1 MKKHFL
7 KSFALIAMLFSAMTI
22 SAASGVDWSA
32 FDFIGDGAGGGAYAN
47 KYKVQTVDGL
57 SVVNIQKPGFA
68 DEAGIYLTVPAV
80 ISNCNVNGAIQG
92 TGMVLYLSSLTAKET
107 EVTITHAQGTC
118 TFWVYYAD
126 GTEGSGEGGEEPDE
140 PIEPEIVESNYCQT
154 PLTSGTNT
162 IYLTCE
168 KVSEGNYQIVIEG
181 EQIGANNLALAT
193 SGSHVIVNNEKTSN
207 ITKGSLLRLYINTE
221 LSTTS
226 KIICEIPSTVEPKF
240 DGPLYVNM
248 PGEVNF
254 GAINNIVWGTCPEP
268 TEDNESPVMTSAS
281 VVEGSITHNSV
292 QIAVAASDNVAVTKY
307 VIDDK
312 SYTATDGKITVKD
325 LAQNTSY
332 TLTVYAQDAAGNK
345 SATGIAVTFTTAMPV
360 HVCFGSAGHHG
371 TPTQKKV
378 FYQFTYSEGRLTIA
392 LRSLTGYNLDF
403 AEVQIIGVGNYGM
416 TSDGNGGYTH
426 SLPATEN
433 SMWNMRFLYSDIQ
446 MPGNEMTAQNLDAN
460 DANIISYYVGGCE
473 PVAIEKDVNFALASN
488 GASATASSVGDVF
501 VAANAIDGNSGTRWA
516 SVDSDPQWLIVDFGQ
531 RRVFNTVKL
540 DHEGAWIKTFDIA
553 ISDDGINFVPI
564 KSIVDQTATLTNN
577 HYSQEIYL
585 GADYTAQY
593 VKMDGKA
600 RGTGYGYSLWEFE
613 VYYPGNATLN
623 SIECTASDVIC
634 KVGETLSLTSV
645 AKDQHGNVMN
655 DQTFTYS
662 VVPADA
668 GSVEGNTYK
677 ALKFGDAKIIAT
689 CGELTKEIAVI
700 NYAGDN
706 VALNKEAVAH
716 TGSGLNDIKLLT
728 DGVTDG
734 GDPTQWQGDLEP
746 GDDRDVT
753 CGFTL
758 DLGMQYDLSLVAI
771 YFEGACSEAY
781 TLETSA
787 DNTTWATA
795 HSFIQEGIGINKHV
809 DYLYNEKLNNAGGVR
824 YIRFT
829 STKNSTQWGMK
840 IFEFQ
845 VFGTESASLTKAV
858 SASVNDAAMGT
869 ATVTQDGVAV
879 TEVETG
885 SEVTFTATAN
895 EGYIFVN
902 WSNGNTNPSFT
913 TIVDA
918 AMNLTAN
925 FRALGNI
932 YCNTEMTVDGHTI
945 YVTMK
950 RSAPET
956 YQLIVRSEEN
966 LTNFGGTNF
975 YRSNN
980 IHVIDLRDQ
989 GVLSEDKHVLT
1000 ATFTAETAPYMGS
1013 PLYVIFEG
1021 VGERTYPKLDNIEY
1035 DVECSEDV
1043 TVTGLALNP
1052 ATVSIV
1058 LGDAQ
1063 TLKPIFTPAHAF
1075 DNELDW
1081 TSSNESVV
1089 TVDANGVVTAIA
1101 EGKAIITATLVSNP
1115 AISATCEITVEP
1127 ISVKTWWGG
1136 FKTFTVNSQEYNVLY
1151 SFTRNEDRTITYSVI
1166 FDKDA
1171 SAIGVKEVNVA
1182 GVNHALIYDNASRTA
1197 SYTSTTTHSSGE
1209 VITGYFYFGIVFDFN
1224 FSYIVGSSNERP
1236 TITVESVTLDKTT
1249 CDLMPT
1255 ETAQLVATVNPGY
1268 VANKNVTW
1276 TSSNTAVATV
1286 DANGLVTAVAAGSA
1300 TITATSEADNTKTAT
1315 CTVNVMAELT
1325 DATYYANAF
1334 FIENGRFVGFNYSIT
1349 RTAERKLHYEATV
1362 NGNVV
1367 GLVVEINDGNW
1378 HGMVYDA
1385 DSKSYSY
1392 TTDNT
1397 YADGITT
1404 INHFFYVKFA
1414 GGAQEVDADYTVG
1427 STNSPVLTM
1436 VGINDQEEGQTTRL
1450 AQYTSPVDVAL
1461 ARSFSP
1467 DYWQTI
1473 TLPFALNAAQIT
1485 EIFGAGTQVLKL
1497 AKAGVAPDQAQELGF
1512 STVNS
1517 IQASTPY
1524 LIKPG
1529 KTVGAGSVLR
1539 NVTLSTTLKP
1549 VTIGNVTMHP
1559 LLNPI
1564 EYDYTQDNVLFFLG
1578 SDNYLYYKAN
1588 NNIILGLRSY
1598 FTFAGITEYSQAAQV
1613 RARVVFNE
1621 NETTDLD
1628 NLITT
1633 DAPVKVIENGQLIII
1648 RDGVKYNIQ
1657 GQVIR

>member
-7 KSFALIAMLFSAMTI
+7 KSFALLAMLFSALTL
-22 SAASGVDWSA
+22 SAQSGVDWSTYE
-32 FDFIGDGAGGGAYAN
+32 FLGDGAGEGAYSN
-47 KYKVQTVDGL
+47 KYKVAKVDGMN
-57 SVVNIQKPGFA
+57 VANIQAPGGNLGTTP
-68 DEAGIYLTVPAV
+68 GIYVSFEG
-80 ISNCNVNGAIQG
+80 IGAIVNCDLKSYKAEG
-92 TGMVLYLSSLTAKET
+92 GGMIMHLSSFTSQET
-107 EVTITHAQGTC
+107 KVTVNCALGSKV
-118 TFWVYYAD
+118 FWVYYAD
-126 GTEGSGEGGEEPDE
+126 GTTGGSSEPVV
-140 PIEPEIVESNYCQT
+140 VESNYCQKL
-154 PLTSGTNT
+154 LTNGDKE
-162 IYLTCE
+162 IYVTAIKTAENVYQLIVEGE
-168 KVSEGNYQIVIEG
+168 KVSQITGTHYNPGSIH
-181 EQIGANNLALAT
+181 IGGLT
-193 SGSHVIVNNEKTSN
+193 PKEKTTGDYGN
-207 ITKGSLLRLYINTE
+207 KVVYEFE
-221 LSTTS
+221 LESAPT
-226 KIICEIPSTVEPKF
+226 IYNA
-240 DGPLYVNM
+240 LYVLFE
-248 PGEVNF
+248 GSGDLSF
-254 GAINNIVWGTCPEP
+254 GNINDIVWGTCPEP
-268 TEDNESPVMTSAS
+268 VEDNESPVMNSAS

-292 QIAVAASDNVAVTKY
+292 QISVAASDNVGVTKY

-325 LAQNTSY
+325 LAENTSY

-345 SATGIAVTFTTAMPV
+345 SATGIDVTFTTAMPV
-360 HVCFGSAGHHG
+360 HVCFGSAGHFG

-378 FYQFTYSEGRLTIA
+378 FYQFTYSAGQLTIA
-392 LRSLTGYNLDF
+392 LKSLTGYNLDF

-426 SLPATEN
+426 SLQATEN
-433 SMWNMRFLYSDIQ
+433 SILNMLFLYSDTQ
-446 MPGNEMTAQNLDAN
+446 MPGNEMTAQNLNAN

-501 VAANAIDGNSGTRWA
+501 VAANAIDGNSNTRWA
-516 SVDSDPQWLIVDFGQ
+516 SDASDPQWLIVDFGQ

-564 KSIVDQTATLTNN
+564 KSIVDQTATLTDN
-577 HYSQEIYL
+577 HFSQEIYL

-613 VYYPGNATLN
+613 VYYPGTATLT

-655 DQTFTYS
+655 DQTFTYT
-662 VVPADA
+662 VTPADA

-700 NYAGDN
+700 NYTGDN

-734 GDPTQWQGDLEP
+734 GDPTQWQGDPEP

-795 HSFIQEGIGINKHV
+795 HSFTQVGIGINKHI
-809 DYLYNEKLNNAGGVR
+809 DYLYNEKLDNAGGVR

-845 VFGTESASLTKAV
+845 VFGTESASVTKAV

-869 ATVTQDGVAV
+869 ATVTQEGIAV
-879 TEVETG
+879 TEVATG
-885 SEVTFTATAN
+885 SQVTFTAIAN
-895 EGYIFVN
+895 EGYTFVN
-902 WSNGNTNPSFT
+902 WSDGNTNPSFT
-913 TIVDA
+913 TTVDA
-918 AMNLTAN
+918 AMHLTAN

-966 LTNFGGTNF
+966 LTTFGGTNF

-989 GVLSEDKHVLT
+989 GVLSEDKHILT
-1000 ATFTAETAPYMGS
+1000 ATFTAETAPYMGT

-1021 VGERTYPKLDNIEY
+1021 VGEKTYQQLTNIEY
-1035 DVECSEDV
+1035 DVECEDDM

-1081 TSSNESVV
+1081 TSSDETIV
-1089 TVDANGVVTAIA
+1089 TVDANGLVTAVA
-1101 EGKAIITATLVSNP
+1101 EGEAMITAKLVSNP
-1115 AISATCEITVEP
+1115 AISATCKITVEP
-1127 ISVKTWWGG
+1127 ITVKTWWGG

-1151 SFTRNEDRTITYSVI
+1151 SFTRNEDRTITYSVL

-1182 GVNHALIYDNASRTA
+1182 GVNHGLIYDNANKTA
-1197 SYTSTTTHSSGE
+1197 SWTSTTTHSSGE

-1268 VANKNVTW
+1268 VANKNVVW

-1300 TITATSEADNTKTAT
+1300 TITATSVADNTKTAT

-1334 FIENGRFVGFNYSIT
+1334 FKAGDKYVGVNYTIT
-1349 RTAERKLHYEATV
+1349 RTPERKLRYEVKV
-1362 NGNVV
+1362 NAEVV
-1367 GLVVEINDGNW
+1367 GLVMQVNDGDYRT
-1378 HGMVYDA
+1378 MIYDA
-1385 DSKSYSY
+1385 VANSY
-1392 TTDNT
+1392 TYTSEQIYTDG
-1397 YADGITT
+1397 AT
-1404 INHFFYVKFA
+1404 ISGFFYPQFA
-1414 GGAQEVDADYTVG
+1414 GGAGRWDYVNYVVG
-1427 STNSPVLTM
+1427 STNAEPLTM

-1450 AQYTSPVDVAL
+1450 AQYTSPVDVVI
-1461 ARSFSP
+1461 ARAFT
-1467 DYWQTI
+1467 DEYWQTI
-1473 TLPFALNAAQIT
+1473 SLPFALDAAQIT
-1485 EIFGAGTQVLKL
+1485 EIFGDGTQVLEFAKSVATPEL
-1497 AKAGVAPDQAQELGF
+1497 AMSLGF
-1512 STVNS
+1512 IRVNA

-1524 LIKPG
+1524 LIKPT
-1529 KTVGAGSVLR
+1529 KKVGAGTVLR
-1539 NVTLSTTLKP
+1539 NVTLKTTP
-1549 VTIGNVTMHP
+1549 NPIVVENVTMHP
-1559 LLNPI
+1559 LLDKVP
-1564 EYDYTQDNVLFFLG
+1564 YDYTTDNVLFFLG
-1578 SDNYLYYKAN
+1578 SDSYLYYQATGN
-1588 NNIILGLRSY
+1588 VLLGLRAY
-1598 FTFAGITEYSQAAQV
+1598 FTFDGITKKEQASQV
-1613 RARVVFNE
+1613 RARVVFGE
-1621 NETTDLD
+1621 NETTGLD
-1628 NLITT
+1628 NITNNE
-1633 DAPVKVIENGQLIII
+1633 APTKMIQNGQLIII
-1648 RDGVKYNIQ
+1648 RDGVKYNVQ
-1657 GQVIR
+1657 GQKL

>member
-1 MKKHFL
+1 
-7 KSFALIAMLFSAMTI
+7 
-22 SAASGVDWSA
+22 
-32 FDFIGDGAGGGAYAN
+32 
-47 KYKVQTVDGL
+47 
-57 SVVNIQKPGFA
+57 
-68 DEAGIYLTVPAV
+68 
-80 ISNCNVNGAIQG
+80 
-92 TGMVLYLSSLTAKET
+92 
-107 EVTITHAQGTC
+107 
-118 TFWVYYAD
+118 
-126 GTEGSGEGGEEPDE
+126 
-140 PIEPEIVESNYCQT
+140 
-154 PLTSGTNT
+154 
-162 IYLTCE
+162 
-168 KVSEGNYQIVIEG
+168 
-181 EQIGANNLALAT
+181 
-193 SGSHVIVNNEKTSN
+193 
-207 ITKGSLLRLYINTE
+207 
-221 LSTTS
+221 
-226 KIICEIPSTVEPKF
+226 
-240 DGPLYVNM
+240 
-248 PGEVNF
+248 
-254 GAINNIVWGTCPEP
+254 
-268 TEDNESPVMTSAS
+268 
-281 VVEGSITHNSV
+281 
-292 QIAVAASDNVAVTKY
+292 
-307 VIDDK
+307 
-312 SYTATDGKITVKD
+312 
-325 LAQNTSY
+325 
-332 TLTVYAQDAAGNK
+332 
-345 SATGIAVTFTTAMPV
+345 
-360 HVCFGSAGHHG
+360 
-371 TPTQKKV
+371 
-378 FYQFTYSEGRLTIA
+378 
-392 LRSLTGYNLDF
+392 
-403 AEVQIIGVGNYGM
+403 
-416 TSDGNGGYTH
+416 
-426 SLPATEN
+426 
-433 SMWNMRFLYSDIQ
+433 
-446 MPGNEMTAQNLDAN
+446 
-460 DANIISYYVGGCE
+460 
-473 PVAIEKDVNFALASN
+473 
-488 GASATASSVGDVF
+488 
-501 VAANAIDGNSGTRWA
+501 
-516 SVDSDPQWLIVDFGQ
+516 
-531 RRVFNTVKL
+531 
-540 DHEGAWIKTFDIA
+540 
-553 ISDDGINFVPI
+553 
-564 KSIVDQTATLTNN
+564 
-577 HYSQEIYL
+577 
-585 GADYTAQY
+585 
-593 VKMDGKA
+593 MDGKS
-600 RGTGYGYSLWEFE
+600 RGTGYGYSLCEFE
-613 VYYPGNATLN
+613 VYYPGTATLT

-655 DQTFTYS
+655 DQTFTYT
-662 VVPADA
+662 VTPADA

-734 GDPTQWQGDLEP
+734 GDPTQWQGDPEP

-913 TIVDA
+913 TTVDA

-975 YRSNN
+975 YRPEN

-989 GVLSEDKHVLT
+989 GVLSEDKHMLT
-1000 ATFTAETAPYMGS
+1000 ATFTAETVPYMTT
-1013 PLYVIFEG
+1013 PLYVVFEG
-1021 VGERTYPKLDNIEY
+1021 IGERTYPQLTNIEY

-1043 TVTGLALNP
+1043 TITGLALNP

-1236 TITVESVTLDKTT
+1236 NPSVESVTLDVTNRELLVN
-1249 CDLMPT
+1249 D
-1255 ETAQLVATVNPGY
+1255 QLQLTATVNPGY
-1268 VANKNVTW
+1268 AANKNVTW
-1276 TSSNTAVATV
+1276 TSSNNNVATV
-1286 DANGLVTAVAAGSA
+1286 DANGLVTAKSAGTA
-1300 TITATSEADNTKTAT
+1300 IITVTTADGGKTAT
-1315 CTVNVMAELT
+1315 CTINVVAALT
-1325 DATYYANAF
+1325 NAVYYANNF
-1334 FIENGRFVGFNYSIT
+1334 FTIKGQFVGFNYTIT
-1349 RTAERKLHYEATV
+1349 RTPERKLRYELTV
-1362 NGNVV
+1362 NGEAVV
-1367 GLVVEINDGNW
+1367 DGTPVAINIQLNDGDWNN
-1378 HGMVYDA
+1378 M
-1385 DSKSYSY
+1385 
-1392 TTDNT
+1392 TDEGAGQFTFESSRT
-1397 YADGITT
+1397 YNDNDPFVG
-1404 INHFFYVKFA
+1404 FFYAVYA
-1414 GGAQEVDADYTVG
+1414 GGASHVDIYNYTIG
-1427 STNSPVLTM
+1427 STNSPVRTM
-1436 VGINDQEEGQTTRL
+1436 VGVNDAEETQTARL
-1450 AQYTSPVDVAL
+1450 AQYTSPVDVVV

-1473 TLPFALNAAQIT
+1473 TLPFALNASQIA
-1485 EIFGAGTQVLKL
+1485 ECFGTGTKVLKL
-1497 AKAGVAPDQAQELGF
+1497 AKAGVAPDQAMELGF
-1512 STVNS
+1512 TTVTA
-1517 IQASTPY
+1517 IQAATPY
-1524 LIKPG
+1524 LILPA
-1529 KTVGAGSVLR
+1529 KTVGAGTVVR
-1539 NVTLSTTLKP
+1539 NVTLKTNAQTVKVS
-1549 VTIGNVTMHP
+1549 NVTMHP
-1559 LLNPI
+1559 VLDKVT
-1564 EYDYTQDNVLFFLG
+1564 YDYTTDDVLFFVG
-1578 SDNYLYYKAN
+1578 SDNYLHYNAN
-1588 NNIILGLRSY
+1588 NNEILGLRAY
-1598 FTFAGITEYSQAAQV
+1598 FTFDGITTYAQAANV
-1613 RARVVFNE
+1613 RARVVLNE
-1621 NETTDLD
+1621 NEATGFDQVV
-1628 NLITT
+1628 
-1633 DAPVKVIENGQLIII
+1633 APEGNTIKAIVNGQLVII
-1648 RDGVKYNIQ
+1648 RGGEMYNVQ
-1657 GQVIR
+1657 GQKL

>member
-7 KSFALIAMLFSAMTI
+7 KSFALLAMLFSAI
-22 SAASGVDWSA
+22 ALSAAEQYCHKEMTSGDKTIYVTGQSLGGNQYQLIIESDGEMGGLGGS
-32 FDFIGDGAGGGAYAN
+32 FI
-47 KYKVQTVDGL
+47 
-57 SVVNIQKPGFA
+57 
-68 DEAGIYLTVPAV
+68 
-80 ISNCNVNGAIQG
+80 NVNGVGGYQLNKEG
-92 TGMVLYLSSLTAKET
+92 NFELSADKK
-107 EVTITHAQGTC
+107 TITC
-118 TFWVYYAD
+118 
-126 GTEGSGEGGEEPDE
+126 
-140 PIEPEIVESNYCQT
+140 
-154 PLTSGTNT
+154 
-162 IYLTCE
+162 
-168 KVSEGNYQIVIEG
+168 
-181 EQIGANNLALAT
+181 
-193 SGSHVIVNNEKTSN
+193 N
-207 ITKGSLLRLYINTE
+207 IT
-221 LSTTS
+221 
-226 KIICEIPSTVEPKF
+226 STVPPTHYT
-240 DGPLYVNM
+240 PLYVLM

-254 GAINNIVWGTCPEP
+254 GQPDIDYSQTCASSGDETPD
-268 TEDNESPVMTSAS
+268 TDSPVMTSAS

-292 QIAVAASDNVAVTKY
+292 QIAVAASDNVGVTKY

-325 LAQNTSY
+325 LAENTSY

-345 SATGIAVTFTTAMPV
+345 SATGIDVTFTTTMPL
-360 HVCFGSAGHHG
+360 HVCFGSAGHFDN
-371 TPTQKKV
+371 PTQKKV
-378 FYQFTYSEGRLTIA
+378 FYQFTYSEGQLTIA
-392 LRSLTGYNLDF
+392 LKSLTGYNLDF
-403 AEVQIIGVGNYGM
+403 AEVNIIGVGNFGM

-426 SLPATEN
+426 SLQATEN
-433 SMWNMRFLYSDIQ
+433 SMWNMRFLYSDTE
-446 MPGNEMTAQNLDAN
+446 MPGNQMTAQNLNAN

-473 PVAIEKDVNFALASN
+473 PVAIVKDVNFALASN

-501 VAANAIDGNSGTRWA
+501 VAANAIDGNSDTRWA
-516 SVDSDPQWLIVDFGQ
+516 SDASDPQWLIVDFGQ

-564 KSIVDQTATLTNN
+564 KSIVDQTATLINN
-577 HYSQEIYL
+577 HFSQEIYL

-613 VYYPGNATLN
+613 VYYPGTATLT

-655 DQTFTYS
+655 DQTFTYT
-662 VVPADA
+662 VTPADA

-734 GDPTQWQGDLEP
+734 GDPTQWQGDPEP

-840 IFEFQ
+840 MFEFQ

-858 SASVNDAAMGT
+858 SASVNDATMGT
-869 ATVTQDGVAV
+869 ATVTQNGVAV
-879 TEVETG
+879 TEVATG

-895 EGYIFVN
+895 EGYLFLN

-913 TIVDA
+913 TTVDA

-980 IHVIDLRDQ
+980 IPVIDLRDK
-989 GVLSEDKHVLT
+989 GILSEDKHMLT
-1000 ATFTAETAPYMGS
+1000 ATFTAETVPYMTT
-1013 PLYVIFEG
+1013 PLYVVFEG
-1021 VGERTYPKLDNIEY
+1021 IGERTYPQLTNIEY

-1043 TVTGLALNP
+1043 TITGLALNP

-1075 DNELDW
+1075 DNELAW

-1236 TITVESVTLDKTT
+1236 NPSVESVTLDVTNRELLVN
-1249 CDLMPT
+1249 D
-1255 ETAQLVATVNPGY
+1255 QLQLTATVNPGY
-1268 VANKNVTW
+1268 AANKNVTW
-1276 TSSNTAVATV
+1276 TSSNNNVATV
-1286 DANGLVTAVAAGSA
+1286 DANGLVTAKSAGTA
-1300 TITATSEADNTKTAT
+1300 IITVTTADGGKTAT
-1315 CTVNVMAELT
+1315 CTINVVAALT
-1325 DATYYANAF
+1325 DAIYHANAYF
-1334 FIENGRFVGFNYSIT
+1334 VENGRYVGVNYTIT
-1349 RTAERKLHYEATV
+1349 RTPERKLRYEVKV
-1362 NGNVV
+1362 NAEVV
-1367 GLVVEINDGNW
+1367 GLVMQVNDDGVNYRT
-1378 HGMVYDA
+1378 MPYDA
-1385 DSKSYSY
+1385 DTKSYTY
-1392 TTDNT
+1392 TSEQTYTD
-1397 YADGITT
+1397 GTT
-1404 INHFFYVKFA
+1404 ISGFFYPQFA
-1414 GGAQEVDADYTVG
+1414 GGANRWDFTNYVVG
-1427 STNSPVLTM
+1427 STNTAPRTM
-1436 VGINDQEEGQTTRL
+1436 VGVNDAEETQTARL
-1450 AQYTSPVDVAL
+1450 AQYTSPVDVVV

-1473 TLPFALNAAQIT
+1473 TLPFALNASQIA
-1485 EIFGAGTQVLKL
+1485 EFFGTGTKVLKL
-1497 AKAGVAPDQAQELGF
+1497 AKAGVAPDQAMELGF
-1512 STVNS
+1512 TTVTA
-1517 IQASTPY
+1517 IQAATPY
-1524 LIKPG
+1524 LILPA
-1529 KTVGAGSVLR
+1529 KTVGAGTVVR
-1539 NVTLSTTLKP
+1539 NVTLKTNAQTVKVS
-1549 VTIGNVTMHP
+1549 NVTMHP
-1559 LLNPI
+1559 LLDKVA
-1564 EYDYTQDNVLFFLG
+1564 YDYTTDDVLFFVG
-1578 SDNYLYYKAN
+1578 SDNYLHYQAN
-1588 NNIILGLRSY
+1588 NNTILGLRAY
-1598 FTFAGITEYSQAAQV
+1598 FTFDGITTYAQAANV
-1613 RARVVFNE
+1613 RARVVLNE
-1621 NETTDLD
+1621 NEATGFDQVV
-1628 NLITT
+1628 
-1633 DAPVKVIENGQLIII
+1633 APEGNTIKVIVNGQLVII
-1648 RDGVKYNIQ
+1648 RGGEMYNVQ
-1657 GQVIR
+1657 GQKL

>member
-7 KSFALIAMLFSAMTI
+7 KSFALLAMLFSALTI
-22 SAASGVDWSA
+22 SAQSGVDWETI
-32 FDFIGDGAGGGAYAN
+32 DWIGSTDAN
-47 KYKVQTVDGL
+47 YSNKFKCSTTEGL
-57 SVVNIQKPGFA
+57 VNIQKPFG
-68 DEAGIYLTVPAV
+68 DEIGIYITFPTDVNLT
-80 ISNCNVNGAIQG
+80 CNLSGFYKQGAG
-92 TGMVLYLSSLTAKET
+92 LLLYLSSFTAKET
-107 EVTITHAQGTC
+107 EIEATWNGGSR

-126 GTEGSGEGGEEPDE
+126 GTEGGTEGGEDPEPT
-140 PIEPEIVESNYCQT
+140 PVESNYCQKL
-154 PLTSGTNT
+154 LTNGDKE
-162 IYLTCE
+162 IYVTAIKTAENVYQLIVEGE
-168 KVSEGNYQIVIEG
+168 KVSQITGTHYNPGGIH
-181 EQIGANNLALAT
+181 IGGLT
-193 SGSHVIVNNEKTSN
+193 PKEKTTGDYGN
-207 ITKGSLLRLYINTE
+207 KVVYEFE
-221 LSTTS
+221 LESAPT
-226 KIICEIPSTVEPKF
+226 IYN
-240 DGPLYVNM
+240 PLYVLFE
-248 PGEVNF
+248 GSGDLNF
-254 GAINNIVWGTCPEP
+254 GNINDIVWGTCPEP

-281 VVEGSITHNSV
+281 IVEGSITHNSV
-292 QIAVAASDNVAVTKY
+292 QIAVAASDNVGVTKY

-325 LAQNTSY
+325 LAENTSY

-345 SATGIAVTFTTAMPV
+345 SATGIDVTFTTTMPL
-360 HVCFGSAGHHG
+360 HVCFGSAGHFG
-371 TPTQKKV
+371 TPAQKKV
-378 FYQFTYSEGRLTIA
+378 FYQFTYSEGQLTIE
-392 LRSLTGYNLDF
+392 LKSLTGYNLDY

-433 SMWNMRFLYSDIQ
+433 SMLNMLFLYSDTG
-446 MPGNEMTAQNLDAN
+446 MPGNEMTAQNLNAN

-488 GASATASSVGDVF
+488 GASATASSVDGAF
-501 VAANAIDGNSGTRWA
+501 VAANAIDGNSNFRWA
-516 SVDSDPQWLIVDFGQ
+516 SDESDPQWLIVDFGQ

-564 KSIVDQTATLTNN
+564 KSIVDQTATLINN
-577 HYSQEIYL
+577 HFSQEIYL

-613 VYYPGNATLN
+613 VYYPGTATLT

-655 DQTFTYS
+655 DQTFTYT
-662 VVPADA
+662 VTPADA

-734 GDPTQWQGDLEP
+734 DWTTQWQGDPEQ
-746 GDDRDVT
+746 GEDRDVT

-840 IFEFQ
+840 MFEFQ

-858 SASVNDAAMGT
+858 SASVNDATMGT
-869 ATVTQDGVAV
+869 ATVTQNGVAV
-879 TEVETG
+879 TEVATG

-895 EGYIFVN
+895 EGYLFLN

-913 TIVDA
+913 TTVDA

-975 YRSNN
+975 YRPNN
-980 IHVIDLRDQ
+980 VHVINLRDQ
-989 GVLSEDKHVLT
+989 GVLSDDKHILT
-1000 ATFTAETAPYMGS
+1000 ATFSAETIPYMVD
-1013 PLYVIFEG
+1013 PLFVIFEG
-1021 VGERTYPKLDNIEY
+1021 IGEKTYPKLDNIEY

-1182 GVNHALIYDNASRTA
+1182 GVNHGLIYDNANKTA
-1197 SYTSTTTHSSGE
+1197 TWTSTTTHSSGE

-1268 VANKNVTW
+1268 VANKNVVW

-1300 TITATSEADNTKTAT
+1300 TITATSVADNTKTAT

-1325 DATYYANAF
+1325 GVTYHASTYVKKDANAYLG
-1334 FIENGRFVGFNYSIT
+1334 INYSIT
-1349 RTAERKLHYEATV
+1349 RTSNRTLRYVVKV
-1362 NGNVV
+1362 NNSEDVDLEFNVV
-1367 GLVVEINDGNW
+1367 VDGIWKRMEYNASANT
-1378 HGMVYDA
+1378 YT
-1385 DSKSYSY
+1385 Y
-1392 TTDNT
+1392 TTITT
-1397 YADGITT
+1397 YADGDVVSG
-1404 INHFFYVKFA
+1404 FFRQIKYGVEGRWDFNYV
-1414 GGAQEVDADYTVG
+1414 VG
-1427 STNSPVLTM
+1427 STSTTPRTM
-1436 VGINDQEEGQTTRL
+1436 VAVNDEDADLTHLNNGSV
-1450 AQYTSPVDVAL
+1450 YDVIL
-1461 ARSFSP
+1461 KRNFVM
-1467 DYWQTI
+1467 DGDWNTI
-1473 TLPFALNAAQIT
+1473 SLPFALNASQIND
-1485 EIFGAGTQVLKL
+1485 IFGAGTIVQKL
-1497 AKAGVAPDQAQELGF
+1497 TSSELLSKTEINLVF
-1512 STVNS
+1512 EEVTSMD
-1517 IQASTPY
+1517 AATPY
-1524 LIKPG
+1524 LIKPAQNVDAG
-1529 KTVGAGSVLR
+1529 ILLEDITIDVIPNEITTTDAKMIPILKTENFTGQ
-1539 NVTLSTTLKP
+1539 NNT
-1549 VTIGNVTMHP
+1549 
-1559 LLNPI
+1559 
-1564 EYDYTQDNVLFFLG
+1564 FFLG
-1578 SDNYLYYKAN
+1578 AGQNLYNRSADGKIKA
-1588 NNIILGLRSY
+1588 LRAYFQFPGLS
-1598 FTFAGITEYSQAAQV
+1598 TAQLQQL

-1621 NETTDLD
+1621 NTETAVD
-1628 NLITT
+1628 NILST
-1633 DAPVKVIENGQLIII
+1633 DAPVKVIENRQLIII
-1648 RDGVKYNIQ
+1648 RNGVKYNVQ
-1657 GQVIR
+1657 GQKL

>member
-1 MKKHFL
+1 
-7 KSFALIAMLFSAMTI
+7 MLFSALTL
-22 SAASGVDWSA
+22 SAQSGVDWSTIDWITSTNA
-32 FDFIGDGAGGGAYAN
+32 IYNQQFKCSTTEGLDVIQHPSFASEIGIYMTFPAAGIECNLTGISVQGAG
-47 KYKVQTVDGL
+47 
-57 SVVNIQKPGFA
+57 I
-68 DEAGIYLTVPAV
+68 I
-80 ISNCNVNGAIQG
+80 
-92 TGMVLYLSSLTAKET
+92 MHLSSFTAKET
-107 EVTITHAQGTC
+107 EVVVNYAGGSR
-118 TFWVYYAD
+118 TFWVYNAK
-126 GTEGSGEGGEEPDE
+126 GTTGGSS
-140 PIEPEIVESNYCQT
+140 EPEIVESNYCQT
-154 PLTSGTNT
+154 PLTSVTNT

-181 EQIGANNLALAT
+181 EQIGAKNLALAT
-193 SGSHVIVNNEKTSN
+193 SGSYVIVNNEKTSN

-268 TEDNESPVMTSAS
+268 TEDDESPVMTSAS

-292 QIAVAASDNVAVTKY
+292 QIAVAASDNVGVTKY

-325 LAQNTSY
+325 LAENTSY

-345 SATGIAVTFTTAMPV
+345 SATGIDVTFTTTMPL
-360 HVCFGSAGHHG
+360 HVCFGSAGHFG
-371 TPTQKKV
+371 TPAQKKV
-378 FYQFTYSEGRLTIA
+378 FYQFTYSEGQLTIE
-392 LRSLTGYNLDF
+392 LKSLTGYNLDY

-433 SMWNMRFLYSDIQ
+433 SMLNMLFLYSDTQ
-446 MPGNEMTAQNLDAN
+446 MPGNEMTAQNLNAN

-473 PVAIEKDVNFALASN
+473 PVAIVKDVNFCLPTN
-488 GASATASSVGDVF
+488 GGSVTVSSVADAF
-501 VAANAIDGNSGTRWA
+501 VAANAIDGNSNSRWA
-516 SVDSDPQWLIVDFGQ
+516 SDASDPQWLIVDFGQ

-613 VYYPGNATLN
+613 VYYPGTATLT

-655 DQTFTYS
+655 DQTFTYT
-662 VVPADA
+662 VTPADA

-677 ALKFGDAKIIAT
+677 ALKFGDAQIIAT

-734 GDPTQWQGDLEP
+734 NELTQWQGDPEP

-795 HSFIQEGIGINKHV
+795 HSFTKEGISINKHI
-809 DYLYNEKLNNAGGVR
+809 DYLYNEKLDNAGGVR

-829 STKNSTQWGMK
+829 STKNSTEWGMK
-840 IFEFQ
+840 MFEFQ

-858 SASVNDAAMGT
+858 SASVNDATMGT
-869 ATVTQDGVAV
+869 ATVTQNGVAV

-885 SEVTFTATAN
+885 SEVTFTAIAN
-895 EGYIFVN
+895 EGYVFVN

-913 TIVDA
+913 TTVDA

-966 LTNFGGTNF
+966 ITSFGGTVF
-975 YRSNN
+975 YMPTNAL
-980 IHVIDLRDQ
+980 VVELRNE
-989 GVLSEDKHVLT
+989 GVLSDDKHTLT
-1000 ATFTAETAPYMGS
+1000 GTFTAEKVPYMTT
-1013 PLYVIFEG
+1013 PLYVVFEG
-1021 VGERTYPKLDNIEY
+1021 IGEKTYQQLTNIEY
-1035 DVECSEDV
+1035 DVECEDDM

-1075 DNELDW
+1075 DNELEW
-1081 TSSNESVV
+1081 SSSDETIV
-1089 TVDANGVVTAIA
+1089 TVDANGLVTAVA
-1101 EGKAIITATLVSNP
+1101 EGEAMITAKLVSNP
-1115 AISATCEITVEP
+1115 AISATCKITVEP
-1127 ISVKTWWGG
+1127 ITVKTWWGG

-1151 SFTRNEDRTITYSVI
+1151 SFTRNEDRTITYSVL

-1182 GVNHALIYDNASRTA
+1182 GVDHGLIYDNVNKTA
-1197 SYTSTTTHSSGE
+1197 SWTSNTTHSSGE
-1209 VITGYFYFGIVFDFN
+1209 VITGYFYFGGPRINFN
-1224 FSYIVGSSNERP
+1224 TEAIAYIVGSSNERP
-1236 TITVESVTLDKTT
+1236 AIAVESVTLDKNT
-1249 CDLMPT
+1249 CDLPLG

-1268 VANKNVTW
+1268 VANKNVNW
-1276 TSSNTAVATV
+1276 TSSDDNIATV
-1286 DANGLVTAVAAGSA
+1286 DANGLVTAKSAGTA
-1300 TITATSEADNTKTAT
+1300 IITVTTADGGKTAT
-1315 CTVNVMAELT
+1315 CTINVVAALT

-1334 FIENGRFVGFNYSIT
+1334 FIENGRYVGFNYSIT
-1349 RTAERKLHYEATV
+1349 RTAERKLRFEASV
-1362 NGNVV
+1362 NGEVV
-1367 GLVVEINDGNW
+1367 GLVMEFNDGTYHN
-1378 HGMVYDA
+1378 MTYNA
-1385 DSKSYSY
+1385 DNKTYTYTTEQSYSDG
-1392 TTDNT
+1392 TTV
-1397 YADGITT
+1397 
-1404 INHFFYVKFA
+1404 NHFFYVKFA
-1414 GGAQEVDADYTVG
+1414 GGAYQVDVHYTVG

-1436 VGINDQEEGQTTRL
+1436 VAINESDEVANATL
-1450 AQYTSPVDVAL
+1450 VDNVDVVIGRAFTN
-1461 ARSFSP
+1461 A
-1467 DYWQTI
+1467 YWQTLS
-1473 TLPFALNAAQIT
+1473 LPFTLNEEQVISLFGEGVKIAQLT
-1485 EIFGAGTQVLKL
+1485 S
-1497 AKAGVAPDQAQELGF
+1497 
-1512 STVNS
+1512 STVTSTDNATFELNFEYVS
-1517 IQASTPY
+1517 EIEAATPY
-1524 LIKPG
+1524 LIRPSKEVA
-1529 KTVGAGSVLR
+1529 KGAVIKDVL
-1539 NVTLSTTLKP
+1539 VD
-1549 VTIGNVTMHP
+1549 
-1559 LLNPI
+1559 LNPKDVRTTDATMI
-1564 EYDYTQDNVLFFLG
+1564 PVLFKTTFPTAVTNYWLAENG
-1578 SDNYLYYKAN
+1578 YLYGGATD
-1588 NNIILGLRSY
+1588 IEAMRAY
-1598 FTFAGITEYSQAAQV
+1598 FTFPNLTAEQASRM

-1621 NETTDLD
+1621 NTETSVD
-1628 NLITT
+1628 NITM
-1633 DAPVKVIENGQLIII
+1633 DEVPVKVIQHGQLIII
-1648 RDGVKYNIQ
+1648 RNGVKYNVQ
-1657 GQVIR
+1657 GQKL

>member
-7 KSFALIAMLFSAMTI
+7 KSFALLAMLFSALTL
-22 SAASGVDWSA
+22 SAQSGVDWNQYE
-32 FDFIGDGAGGGAYAN
+32 FLGDGTGGSTYSN
-47 KYKVQTVDGL
+47 KYKVAKVDGMN
-57 SVVNIQKPGFA
+57 VANIQAPGGNLGTTP
-68 DEAGIYLTVPAV
+68 GIYVSFEG
-80 ISNCNVNGAIQG
+80 IGAIVNCDLESYNAEG
-92 TGMVLYLSSLTAKET
+92 GGMIMHLSSFTSQET
-107 EVTITHAQGTC
+107 KVTVNCALGSKV
-118 TFWVYYAD
+118 FWVYYAD
-126 GTEGSGEGGEEPDE
+126 GTTGGSSEPVV
-140 PIEPEIVESNYCQT
+140 VESNYCQKL
-154 PLTSGTNT
+154 LTNGDKE
-162 IYLTCE
+162 IYVTAIKTAENVYQLIVEGE
-168 KVSEGNYQIVIEG
+168 KVSQITGTHYNPGGIH
-181 EQIGANNLALAT
+181 IGGLT
-193 SGSHVIVNNEKTSN
+193 PKEKTTGDYGN
-207 ITKGSLLRLYINTE
+207 KVVYEFE
-221 LSTTS
+221 LESAPT
-226 KIICEIPSTVEPKF
+226 IYNA
-240 DGPLYVNM
+240 LYVLFE
-248 PGEVNF
+248 GSGDLSF
-254 GAINNIVWGTCPEP
+254 GNINDIVWGTCPEP
-268 TEDNESPVMTSAS
+268 VEDNESPVMTSAS

-292 QIAVAASDNVAVTKY
+292 QIAVAASDNVGVTKY

-325 LAQNTSY
+325 LVENTSY

-345 SATGIAVTFTTAMPV
+345 SATGIDVTFTTAMPV
-360 HVCFGSAGHHG
+360 HVCFGSAGHFG

-378 FYQFTYSEGRLTIA
+378 FYQFTYSAGQLTIA
-392 LRSLTGYNLDF
+392 LKSLTGYNLDF

-426 SLPATEN
+426 SLQATEN
-433 SMWNMRFLYSDIQ
+433 SILNMLFLYSDTQ
-446 MPGNEMTAQNLDAN
+446 MPGNEMTAQNLNAN

-501 VAANAIDGNSGTRWA
+501 VAANAIDGNSDTRWA
-516 SVDSDPQWLIVDFGQ
+516 SDASDPQWLIVDFGQ

-613 VYYPGNATLN
+613 VYYPGTATLT

-655 DQTFTYS
+655 DQTFTYT
-662 VVPADA
+662 VTPADA

-734 GDPTQWQGDLEP
+734 DGTTQWQGDPEP

-869 ATVTQDGVAV
+869 ATVTQDGVPV
-879 TEVETG
+879 TEVATG

-895 EGYIFVN
+895 EGYLFLN

-913 TIVDA
+913 TTVDA

-975 YRSNN
+975 YRPNN
-980 IHVIDLRDQ
+980 VHVINLRDQ
-989 GVLSEDKHVLT
+989 GVLSDDKHILT
-1000 ATFTAETAPYMGS
+1000 ATFSAETIPYMVD
-1013 PLYVIFEG
+1013 PLFVIFEG
-1021 VGERTYPKLDNIEY
+1021 IGEKTYPQLTNIEY

-1101 EGKAIITATLVSNP
+1101 EGEAIITATLVSNP

-1136 FKTFTVNSQEYNVLY
+1136 FKTFIVDNQEYNVLY

-1209 VITGYFYFGIVFDFN
+1209 VITGYFYFGIVLEFN

-1236 TITVESVTLDKTT
+1236 NPSVESVTLDVTNRELLVN
-1249 CDLMPT
+1249 D
-1255 ETAQLVATVNPGY
+1255 QLQLTATVNPGY
-1268 VANKNVTW
+1268 AANKNITW
-1276 TSSNTAVATV
+1276 TSSNPAVAEV
-1286 DANGLVTAVAAGSA
+1286 DNSGLVTAKSAGNA
-1300 TITATSEADNTKTAT
+1300 TITVTTADGGKTAT
-1315 CTVNVMAELT
+1315 CIVNVVAALT
-1325 DATYYANAF
+1325 DATYHANSF
-1334 FIENGRFVGFNYSIT
+1334 FIENGRYVGINYSVT
-1349 RTAERKLHYEATV
+1349 RTAERKLHYEATI

-1367 GLVVEINDGNW
+1367 GLVVEFNDGNW
-1378 HGMVYDA
+1378 RNMTYDE

-1392 TTDNT
+1392 TTDDT
-1397 YADGITT
+1397 YSEGT
-1404 INHFFYVKFA
+1404 IVNHFFYVKFA
-1414 GGAQEVDADYTVG
+1414 GGAYQVDAYHPVG

-1436 VGINDQEEGQTTRL
+1436 VGINDQEDNQSTRL
-1450 AQYTSPVDVAL
+1450 AQYTSPVDVVL

-1473 TLPFALNAAQIT
+1473 TLPFTLNAAQIT

-1497 AKAGVAPDQAQELGF
+1497 AKAGVAPDQAMELGF
-1512 STVNS
+1512 TTVTG

-1524 LIKPG
+1524 LIMPAQ
-1529 KTVGAGSVLR
+1529 TVGAGTIVR
-1539 NVTLSTTLKP
+1539 NVTLNTNAQTVKVS
-1549 VTIGNVTMHP
+1549 NVTMHP
-1559 LLNPI
+1559 LLDKVT
-1564 EYDYTQDNVLFFLG
+1564 YDYTTDNVLFFVG
-1578 SDNYLYYKAN
+1578 SDNYLHYKAN
-1588 NNIILGLRSY
+1588 NNEILGLRAY
-1598 FTFAGITEYSQAAQV
+1598 FTFDGITTYAQAANV
-1613 RARVVFNE
+1613 RARIALRE
-1621 NETTDLD
+1621 DAATGLD
-1628 NLITT
+1628 NLINEN
-1633 DAPVKVIENGQLIII
+1633 APVKVIENGQLIII

-1657 GQVIR
+1657 GQKL

>member
-1 MKKHFL
+1 
-7 KSFALIAMLFSAMTI
+7 
-22 SAASGVDWSA
+22 
-32 FDFIGDGAGGGAYAN
+32 
-47 KYKVQTVDGL
+47 
-57 SVVNIQKPGFA
+57 
-68 DEAGIYLTVPAV
+68 
-80 ISNCNVNGAIQG
+80 
-92 TGMVLYLSSLTAKET
+92 
-107 EVTITHAQGTC
+107 
-118 TFWVYYAD
+118 
-126 GTEGSGEGGEEPDE
+126 
-140 PIEPEIVESNYCQT
+140 
-154 PLTSGTNT
+154 
-162 IYLTCE
+162 
-168 KVSEGNYQIVIEG
+168 
-181 EQIGANNLALAT
+181 
-193 SGSHVIVNNEKTSN
+193 
-207 ITKGSLLRLYINTE
+207 
-221 LSTTS
+221 
-226 KIICEIPSTVEPKF
+226 
-240 DGPLYVNM
+240 
-248 PGEVNF
+248 
-254 GAINNIVWGTCPEP
+254 
-268 TEDNESPVMTSAS
+268 
-281 VVEGSITHNSV
+281 
-292 QIAVAASDNVAVTKY
+292 
-307 VIDDK
+307 
-312 SYTATDGKITVKD
+312 
-325 LAQNTSY
+325 
-332 TLTVYAQDAAGNK
+332 
-345 SATGIAVTFTTAMPV
+345 
-360 HVCFGSAGHHG
+360 
-371 TPTQKKV
+371 
-378 FYQFTYSEGRLTIA
+378 
-392 LRSLTGYNLDF
+392 
-403 AEVQIIGVGNYGM
+403 
-416 TSDGNGGYTH
+416 
-426 SLPATEN
+426 
-433 SMWNMRFLYSDIQ
+433 
-446 MPGNEMTAQNLDAN
+446 
-460 DANIISYYVGGCE
+460 
-473 PVAIEKDVNFALASN
+473 
-488 GASATASSVGDVF
+488 
-501 VAANAIDGNSGTRWA
+501 
-516 SVDSDPQWLIVDFGQ
+516 
-531 RRVFNTVKL
+531 
-540 DHEGAWIKTFDIA
+540 
-553 ISDDGINFVPI
+553 
-564 KSIVDQTATLTNN
+564 
-577 HYSQEIYL
+577 
-585 GADYTAQY
+585 
-593 VKMDGKA
+593 MDGKA

-613 VYYPGNATLN
+613 VYYPGTATLT

-655 DQTFTYS
+655 DQTFTYT
-662 VVPADA
+662 VTPADA

-734 GDPTQWQGDLEP
+734 ADPTQWQGDPEP

-869 ATVTQDGVAV
+869 ATVTQNGVAV

-895 EGYIFVN
+895 EGYLFLN

-913 TIVDA
+913 TTVDA

-975 YRSNN
+975 YRPEN

-989 GVLSEDKHVLT
+989 GVLSEDKHMLT
-1000 ATFTAETAPYMGS
+1000 ATFTAETVPYMTT
-1013 PLYVIFEG
+1013 PLYVVFEG
-1021 VGERTYPKLDNIEY
+1021 IGERTYSQLTDIEY
-1035 DVECSEDV
+1035 DVECSEDA
-1043 TVTGLALNP
+1043 TITGLTLTP
-1052 ATVSIV
+1052 ATVSIM
-1058 LGDAQ
+1058 LGGSQ
-1063 TLKPIFTPAHAF
+1063 TLKPVFTPAHAF
-1075 DNELDW
+1075 TNELEW
-1081 TSSNESVV
+1081 TSSNES
-1089 TVDANGVVTAIA
+1089 
-1101 EGKAIITATLVSNP
+1101 
-1115 AISATCEITVEP
+1115 
-1127 ISVKTWWGG
+1127 
-1136 FKTFTVNSQEYNVLY
+1136 
-1151 SFTRNEDRTITYSVI
+1151 
-1166 FDKDA
+1166 
-1171 SAIGVKEVNVA
+1171 
-1182 GVNHALIYDNASRTA
+1182 
-1197 SYTSTTTHSSGE
+1197 
-1209 VITGYFYFGIVFDFN
+1209 
-1224 FSYIVGSSNERP
+1224 
-1236 TITVESVTLDKTT
+1236 
-1249 CDLMPT
+1249 
-1255 ETAQLVATVNPGY
+1255 
-1268 VANKNVTW
+1268 
-1276 TSSNTAVATV
+1276 VATV
-1286 DANGLVTAVAAGSA
+1286 DANGLVTALAEGEAVITATLVSNS
-1300 TITATSEADNTKTAT
+1300 TITATCNVTVTAFIAHTFYGTGADGDVDFAYNLTYNANGTVTIVADILTNNPGLGVPSFSIDEEWRDLTKNANGTYTRTSEKTFSMGQEVNCFLYAPYTGGVGRLDFKYIIGSSNERPNVAVTSVVLDQTSCNLLINETTQLTATINPGFADNKNVTWSSNAESVATVDANGLVTAKSAGTAIITVTTADGGKTAT
-1315 CTVNVMAELT
+1315 CTVNVVAALT
-1325 DATYYANAF
+1325 DAIYYANDF
-1334 FIENGRFVGFNYSIT
+1334 FTIKEQLVGFNYTIT
-1349 RTAERKLHYEATV
+1349 RTPERKLRYELTV
-1362 NGNVV
+1362 NGEAVV
-1367 GLVVEINDGNW
+1367 DGIPVAFNIQLNDGDWNNMTDEGSG
-1378 HGMVYDA
+1378 HFTFE
-1385 DSKSYSY
+1385 SSRTYS
-1392 TTDNT
+1392 DN
-1397 YADGITT
+1397 DPFVG
-1404 INHFFYVKFA
+1404 FFYAVYA
-1414 GGAQEVDADYTVG
+1414 GGASHVNIYNYTVG
-1427 STNSPVLTM
+1427 STNSPVRTM
-1436 VGINDQEEGQTTRL
+1436 VGINDQEADQTTRL
-1450 AQYTSPVDVAL
+1450 AQYTSPVDVVV

-1529 KTVGAGSVLR
+1529 KTVGAGSILR
-1539 NVTLSTTLKP
+1539 NVTLNTTLKP
-1549 VTIGNVTMHP
+1549 VTVGNVTMHP

-1598 FTFAGITEYSQAAQV
+1598 FTFEGITEYSQAAQV

-1621 NETTDLD
+1621 NEATGLD
-1628 NLITT
+1628 NLTT
-1633 DAPVKVIENGQLIII
+1633 EDAPIKIMQNGQLIII

-1657 GQVIR
+1657 GQKL